1 MPTIRI
7 IIHGCNGRM
16 GQAVAAAAAAHP
28 GIQIVAGIDKF
39 PESKKNPFP
48 TYGSLNQCKEQADV
62 IVDFSNPAALHDL
75 LTFAVERKIALVI
88 ATTGFSQEDIHLIEQ
103 ASHIIPI
110 FRSANM
116 SLGVN
121 VMLELVQ
128 KAAVSLGNDEF
139 DIEVIEKHH
148 NQKVDAPS
156 GTAYALA
163 DAINEVLL
171 NSKNYIYGR
180 HSKNQRRSKTEIG
193 IHAVRGGTIPGQHTV
208 MFAGSDEVLE
218 ITHTAYSRQIFAMGA
233 LRACKY
239 IAKKPA
245 GLYGMKDML
254 NEQAV
259 VTNIYSDNQQALITI
274 SNIPDNTVAIAKIFE
289 SIARQNINI
298 DLISQTTPVGGLL
311 NISFTL
317 PIKDLEKAIE
327 AVNDLQ
333 ASFPTISLNTYEDIV
348 KLSVEGPGMAQQP
361 GIASRVFSIMAQQN
375 IRIMAI
381 TTSETKISYI
391 IHPLDERRALEALME
406 AFEL

>member
-7 IIHGCNGRM
+7 IIHGCNGKM
-16 GQAVAAAAAAHP
+16 GQTVASVAAALP
-28 GIQIVAGIDKF
+28 DIQVVAGGDKF
-39 PESKKNPFP
+39 PEIKQNPFP
-48 TYGSLNQCKEQADV
+48 TYGSLSQCNEQADV
-62 IVDFSNPAALHDL
+62 IVDFSNPTALPDL
-75 LTFAVERKIALVI
+75 LAFAKERKIPLVI
-88 ATTGFSQEDIHLIEQ
+88 ATTGFSQDDIKLIEQ
-103 ASHIIPI
+103 ASRTIPI

-128 KAAVSLGNDEF
+128 KAAAALGNEF
-139 DIEVIEKHH
+139 DIEIIEKHH

-156 GTAYALA
+156 GTAYVLA

-171 NSKNYIYGR
+171 NSKDYIFGR
-180 HSKNQRRSKTEIG
+180 HSKNQRRSKSEIG

-208 MFAGSDEVLE
+208 VFAGNDEVLE
-218 ITHTAYSRQIFAMGA
+218 ITHTAYSRQIFALGA
-233 LRACKY
+233 LHACKY
-239 IAKKPA
+239 ITKKAP

-254 NEQAV
+254 NEQAA

-274 SNIPDNTVAIAKIFE
+274 NSIPDSTTAIAQILE
-289 SIARQNINI
+289 SIAQHNINI
-298 DLISQTTPVGGLL
+298 DLISQTTPVNGKV

-317 PIKDLEKAIE
+317 PRKDLKKAME
-327 AVNDLQ
+327 AINGLKTL
-333 ASFPTISLNTYEDIV
+333 FPSINLNAYEDIV
-348 KLSVEGPGMAQQP
+348 KLSVEGSGMAQQP
-361 GIASRVFSIMAQQN
+361 GIASKVFSLMAQQN

-391 IHPLDERRALEALME
+391 IHPLDERKALEALME